1 MKKRVLTAAIAAMC
15 FVGTAPVS
23 AVPITGVAENLQEQ
37 TVLTENNDV
46 IYGIGVSKEPD
57 KTTYKIGEQLDL
69 TGLRLNGSYRMGE
82 LISTIIDED
91 YQELLNSNV
100 PIKIDASEFDNTKA
114 GRYHIYVVYGNTKTS
129 FTVTVYDDAITTT
142 IAVTETK
149 PVTVQTAETEEKPII
164 SEKLKQD
171 IDAGLE
177 KIDVMM
183 WCTFKIDYSKIHP
196 EVNKA
201 TEEYKNTLDTS
212 VYSADEINEMV
223 GAFKNNLSDK
233 MYQEA
238 YAFKT
243 KEVCDFIGID
253 VSEANFTGTALRC
266 SLTPEQIY
274 KIAGTDL
281 VKGRVI
287 EQCEY
292 VSADDLGY
300 NVVEDIDNKAE
311 DAKKAMEILNAYFKE
326 NNMDAK
332 CVTSEE
338 YPSYYPPLVIEYVAE
353 TVTGKQIMEF
363 VEKKN
368 IDNSLFEVVPIIN
381 GQKVYWVYDNVNIKG
396 DANCDGSVDMADAV
410 IIMQALANP
419 NKYGIDGSAEH
430 HLTEQGKLNGDM
442 NGDGLTVGDAQA
454 IQLKLLGFD
463 DEPTTPTTAQPIG
476 FKDMDTAIDSIGKCD
491 VNVYPEEYREDYRK
505 MFERIK
511 KDGFIYQVTDNETIK
526 INNNRGVAMFPYARY
541 EDIGVGYYVTFKE
554 KNYHIMFYYA
564 DAEVLDETDGIAE
577 YLKKRMGRSSDK
589 TVIIQ
594 DKDVS
599 LLFPENGQCYAN
611 AFIDE
616 NHYFDVIGAVSEDEL
631 IEFLNAFEYEKLHI
645 EDDVVIEPITPITA
659 QPIRFN
665 DINEL
670 INILN
675 QYEAANYDDLNN
687 YPEEYRD
694 SYCQMYE
701 RFVADRFVFQVQN
714 DNSAGLKVDS
724 QLTLFPSTKY
734 EDIGVGYY
742 LTYNDKTYHVM
753 FYYTYEDV
761 YTETDGIAQYL
772 KKRMGRSSDKT
783 VKIQDRDVSL
793 LFAENGQCYANAFID
808 ENHYLDVI
816 GVVSED
822 DMTELLNALN
832 IYKFYFEQPTV

>member
-1 MKKRVLTAAIAAMC
+1 MKKMINVLLAASMLAS
-15 FVGTAPVS
+15 FT
-23 AVPITGVAENLQEQ
+23 AVPLAANAAESQ
-37 TVLTENNDV
+37 T
-46 IYGIGVSKEPD
+46 
-57 KTTYKIGEQLDL
+57 
-69 TGLRLNGSYRMGE
+69 
-82 LISTIIDED
+82 
-91 YQELLNSNV
+91 
-100 PIKIDASEFDNTKA
+100 
-114 GRYHIYVVYGNTKTS
+114 
-129 FTVTVYDDAITTT
+129 
-142 IAVTETK
+142 
-149 PVTVQTAETEEKPII
+149 VTVQTAETEEKPII

-238 YAFKT
+238 YAVKT

-300 NVVEDIDNKAE
+300 NVVENIDNKAE

-363 VEKKN
+363 VEKNN

-410 IIMQALANP
+410 MIMQALANP
-419 NKYGIDGSAEH
+419 NKYGIDGTADH

-442 NGDGLTVGDAQA
+442 DGDGLTVGDAQA
-454 IQLKLLGFD
+454 IQRKLLGLENVEAQSVESFLTANAGFLNEKGTYTLFFIRNGNYYSRAGGSADTHDEGTWTISGDTVVLTGKFGTNRLSFD
-463 DEPTTPTTAQPIG
+463 DNALIYIAEGSDG
-476 FKDMDTAIDSIGKCD
+476 FNDF
-491 VNVYPEEYREDYRK
+491 NP
-505 MFERIK
+505 
-511 KDGFIYQVTDNETIK
+511 KDG
-526 INNNRGVAMFPYARY
+526 
-541 EDIGVGYYVTFKE
+541 E
-554 KNYHIMFYYA
+554 KF
-564 DAEVLDETDGIAE
+564 
-577 YLKKRMGRSSDK
+577 
-589 TVIIQ
+589 
-594 DKDVS
+594 
-599 LLFPENGQCYAN
+599 N
-611 AFIDE
+611 A
-616 NHYFDVIGAVSEDEL
+616 V
-631 IEFLNAFEYEKLHI
+631 FE
-645 EDDVVIEPITPITA
+645 
-659 QPIRFN
+659 
-665 DINEL
+665 
-670 INILN
+670 
-675 QYEAANYDDLNN
+675 
-687 YPEEYRD
+687 
-694 SYCQMYE
+694 
-701 RFVADRFVFQVQN
+701 
-714 DNSAGLKVDS
+714 
-724 QLTLFPSTKY
+724 
-734 EDIGVGYY
+734 
-742 LTYNDKTYHVM
+742 
-753 FYYTYEDV
+753 
-761 YTETDGIAQYL
+761 
-772 KKRMGRSSDKT
+772 
-783 VKIQDRDVSL
+783 
-793 LFAENGQCYANAFID
+793 
-808 ENHYLDVI
+808 
-816 GVVSED
+816 
-822 DMTELLNALN
+822 
-832 IYKFYFEQPTV
+832 